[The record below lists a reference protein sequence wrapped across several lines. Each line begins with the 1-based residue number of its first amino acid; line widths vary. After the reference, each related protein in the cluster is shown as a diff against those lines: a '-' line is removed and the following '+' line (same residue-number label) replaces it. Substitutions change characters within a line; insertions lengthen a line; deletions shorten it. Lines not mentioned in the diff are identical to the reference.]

1 MKYASVFTG
10 IPRHPQSRSDLEL
23 SYAGLDW
30 DVRFR
35 TATIVAIA
43 DTASAKTLSSL
54 PPIKDATSLATVAAV
69 LPNLINTMKVE
80 SDAATVGSGWTS
92 KTLQAS
98 LIMTTLCS
106 AAWSACNGSC
116 HGLSWRAA
124 KVSIDSKILAVSDVS
139 VLGRYA
145 ARTAVWRTAGATA
158 VKDITSFDPASIK
171 PLFATAIAAITE
183 SRKVIISTF

>member
-69 LPNLINTMKVE
+69 LPKLINTMKEE

-158 VKDITSFDPASIK
+158 VKDITSFGPASIK
-171 PLFATAIAAITE
+171 PLFATAIAAIT
-183 SRKVIISTF
+183 